1 MSSTEVLSAADPIQV
16 RHFIRGR
23 LDDAADVV
31 RPAPDGLEFVMPRVN
46 PDDLVWTR
54 GQGFPAADVSL
65 DEVLD
70 FLVATGESLR
80 RDDQGYIADAL
91 ERISHVNPLGGG
103 QMRRQMDA
111 ALSLFDRELMYA
123 EYHQAFGDAPEGWV
137 HVDGPR
143 GIEFERRWV
152 PSRLVHV
159 MAGNT
164 PHAGPQAII
173 RTALV
178 RGVAVMKLPSN
189 DPFTTIAVLQ
199 AMRDLD
205 PDHPLIQCF
214 SAVYWRGGDP
224 EIESVIFRPQYVDK
238 VVAWGGEGA
247 IRNVVKYLGPGLELI
262 SFDPKTSISV
272 IDQGAFE
279 SAETLKDAADRAA
292 MDVRYQEGCAT
303 SRHQFVAGSVEQV
316 DSYCEAL
323 LQALHDFHAR
333 VQGTGKSTPREV
345 ADEVEGLRMLEP
357 DFRVWGVADG
367 SGLIVRSSEP
377 VDFYPDGRTVNV
389 IRVDDLADVVGFVT
403 EATQTVGVYPPSS
416 KGGVRDALVLAG
428 VDRVGDLGYS
438 SPGPTGGMGGP
449 HDGMIPLQRFV
460 RWIYSAI

>member
-1 MSSTEVLSAADPIQV
+1 MSTTEVLSSATPV
-16 RHFIRGR
+16 EVCHFVRGR
-23 LDDAADVV
+23 LDDSHDIV
-31 RPAPDGLEFVMPRVN
+31 RPAPEGLEFVTPRLN

-54 GQGFPAADVSL
+54 GDGFPAADLSL

-80 RDDQGYIADAL
+80 RDDRGYISDAL
-91 ERISHVNPLGGG
+91 ERISRVNPLGGG
-103 QMRRQMDA
+103 QLRRQMDA
-111 ALSLFDRELMYA
+111 ALGLFDRELMTA
-123 EYHQAFGDAPEGWV
+123 EYRQAFGDGPEGWV
-137 HVDGPR
+137 RVDGPS
-143 GIEFERRWV
+143 GTAFERRWV
-152 PSRLVHV
+152 PTRLVHV

-164 PHAGPQAII
+164 PHGGPQAII
-173 RTALV
+173 RTSLV

-189 DPFTTIAVLQ
+189 DPFTSIAVLS

-205 PDHPLIQCF
+205 PTHPLVQCF

-272 IDQGAFE
+272 IDNAAFD

-303 SRHQFVAGSVEQV
+303 SRHQFVKGSIEQV
-316 DSYCEAL
+316 DAYCDAL
-323 LQALHDFHAR
+323 LTAMHDFHDR
-333 VQGTGKSTPREV
+333 VQGTGKVTPREI
-345 ADEVEGLRMLEP
+345 AEEVEGLRMLEP
-357 DFRVWGVADG
+357 DFRVWGQADG
-367 SGLIVRSSEP
+367 SGLVVRSSEP
-377 VDFYPDGRTVNV
+377 VDFYPDARTVNV
-389 IRVDDLADVVGFVT
+389 VKVNDLADVVHFVT
-403 EATQTVGVYPPSS
+403 EATQTVGVYPPAS
-416 KGGVRDALVLAG
+416 KALVRDSLVLAG
-428 VDRVGDLGYS
+428 VDRIGDLGYS